1 MAGTMKIRVLTVT
14 KKAKM
19 KDLADKVSRKAD
31 CYKPVDIIPPAYTC
45 DRERLVIVVLTA
57 AKMMSDDFR
66 RFIQDLSREKI
77 QNVAFIADG
86 TEDTMAP
93 ILESVKMS
101 DTNLIDDVLYID
113 GGSSLPFFGG
123 KLKPE
128 EEQAAYA
135 WCEKIVENLK

>member
-1 MAGTMKIRVLTVT
+1 MAMKIRVLTVT

-19 KDLADKVSRKAD
+19 KDLADKISQKAD

-57 AKMMSDDFR
+57 AKIMSDDFR

-77 QNVAFIADG
+77 QNIAFIVDG
-86 TEDTMAP
+86 TKEAMAP
-93 ILESVKMS
+93 ILDSVRTS
-101 DTNLIDDVLYID
+101 DTNLIDNILYID

-128 EEQAAYA
+128 EEEAALT
-135 WCEKIVENLK
+135 WCEQIVETLK

>member
-1 MAGTMKIRVLTVT
+1 MAMKIRVLTVT

-19 KDLADKVSRKAD
+19 KDLADKISKKAD

-77 QNVAFIADG
+77 QNIAFIADG
-86 TEDTMAP
+86 SEETMAP
-93 ILESVKMS
+93 ILDSVKQS
-101 DTNLIDDVLYID
+101 DTNLIEPVLYID
-113 GGSSLPFFGG
+113 GGSSLPFFGA

-128 EEQAAYA
+128 EEQEALA